1 MDPVLNHIDR
11 ALRLK
16 NLSDAA
22 ASKLAVGNYSLIK
35 NMRTSRGD
43 DKRYNFQALKRL
55 AEVLDLEL
63 YFGPPRDTGPIETVI
78 LDGDDYAHIP
88 LHDALLAAGA
98 GAENPDES
106 IIDHLA
112 IRKDWLAKVCV
123 PPSAARLARVHG
135 DSMEPTMWDGD
146 MVMINTA
153 SPAPQPRARAAQDR
167 RRAPVYAL
175 IDNGEARIKR
185 IERPSDDSMLLIS
198 DNPDYLPEL
207 RQGKDI
213 QAIQIIGKVV
223 WWGHTAKE

>member
-55 AEVLDLEL
+55 AEVLDLEH

>member
-1 MDPVLNHIDR
+1 MNLPEDT
-11 ALRLK
+11 LR
-16 NLSDAA
+16 NLLRGGPKKAGPTLSKAKQICDAF
-22 ASKLAVGNYSLIK
+22 GW
-35 NMRTSRGD
+35 
-43 DKRYNFQALKRL
+43 
-55 AEVLDLEL
+55 EL
-63 YFGPPRDTGPIETVI
+63 YFGPPRDTGPVETVI